1 MQRPTYARVALT
13 GTPGTGK
20 STVGRLLQQIPSF
33 EKMGFRVTEVSDLA
47 MRSGGG
53 RPIPGPRPTVEVDLD
68 QLVHWLDTEGAG
80 EPPLLIVGHLAHLLP
95 VEASVLLRCDP
106 VILEQRLQARGDPV
120 ATVQQNVESEL
131 VDVILAEAVGVG
143 HPLFEHDTSQETP
156 SMTAQWVLSV
166 IEGKVAPSHGEIDW
180 LAHSVGESAR
190 EGS

>member
-1 MQRPTYARVALT
+1 MERPAYTRVALT

-20 STVGRLLQQIPSF
+20 STVGRLLQRNPAMV
-33 EKMGFRVTEVSDLA
+33 KMGFHVTEVSDLA
-47 MRSGGG
+47 VRSGGG

-68 QLVHWLDTEGAG
+68 QLSRWLGAEGAG

-120 ATVQQNVESEL
+120 VTVQQNVESEM
-131 VDVILAEAVGVG
+131 VDVILAEAVGAG
-143 HPLFEHDTSQETP
+143 YPLFEHDTTRETP

-180 LAHSVGESAR
+180 LAHFVGEPAR